1 MKTSQPM
8 NEEEFNAR
16 INRSMQ
22 NLNKVDQLLDGI
34 DKRTEQ
40 AGLVKTAKAA

>member
-1 MKTSQPM
+1 M
-8 NEEEFNAR
+8 NEIEFQAR
-16 INRSMQ
+16 INRAMQ

-34 DKRTEQ
+34 DKRAEQ

>member
-1 MKTSQPM
+1 MKTTQPM
-8 NEEEFNAR
+8 NEIEFQAR
-16 INRSMQ
+16 INRAMQ

-34 DKRTEQ
+34 DKRAEQ